1 MKVQVLQ
8 NILEFNDTL
17 ADQNRSMFD
26 AKKVFVINLMSSPGA
41 GKTTLLERT
50 LKEGVLRDYRVGV
63 IEGDIQTT
71 LDGERL
77 EALKVPV
84 VQINTAVACHLDGQ
98 MISNAC
104 SALDLE
110 NLDILFIENVG
121 NLVCPAEFR
130 VGEHQKV
137 VLLSVP
143 EGADKPL
150 KYPLM
155 FHESSLLL
163 ITKTDMLPYTD
174 ISVDTVRRNARRVND
189 TIDIIELSAK
199 TGEGVTQWG
208 EWIKAK
214 RKAHFGS

>member
-17 ADQNRSMFD
+17 ADQNRSLFD

-50 LKEGVLRDYRVGV
+50 LKEGVLQDYRIGV

-104 SALDLE
+104 AALDLE

-174 ISVDTVRRNARRVND
+174 ISLDIVRRNAKQVNNS
-189 TIDIIELSAK
+189 IDVIELSAK

-214 RKAHFGS
+214 RKAHFGA

>member
-1 MKVQVLQ
+1 MKIQVLQ
-8 NILEFNDTL
+8 NILEFNDSL
-17 ADQNRSMFD
+17 ADQNRCIFD

-41 GKTTLLERT
+41 GKTTLLEQT
-50 LKEGVLRDYRVGV
+50 LKEGVLKDYRIGV

-77 EALKVPV
+77 EALHVPV

-104 SALDLE
+104 TALDLE
-110 NLDILFIENVG
+110 HLDILFIENVG

-130 VGEHQKV
+130 VGEHQKI
-137 VLLSVP
+137 VLLSIP

-155 FHESSLLL
+155 FRESNLLL
-163 ITKTDMLPYTD
+163 ITKTDILPYTD
-174 ISVDTVRRNARRVND
+174 TSVETIRRNALQVNPA
-189 TIDIIELSAK
+189 IDIIELSAR
-199 TGEGVTQWG
+199 TGSGISEWG

-214 RKAHFGS
+214 RQFHFGN